1 VAGPEVLTHCA
12 AMGVAHWDEVDFHR
26 RAKGEMDASWQ
37 WLGPAA
43 GTRGAAAVPS
53 RTATLRRRR

>member
-1 VAGPEVLTHCA
+1 
-12 AMGVAHWDEVDFHR
+12 MGVAHWDEVEFHR

-43 GTRGAAAVPS
+43 GRAGSPRLAPALP
-53 RTATLRRRR
+53 L